1 MQQADNGTSSDYK
14 ADTVV
19 TQLLTDVLSSEKV
32 SRLTIRVQEIKD
44 AICRMEIVG
53 TAEEITNGIAM
64 FHLMKGKLDAFE
76 EILEDHRSATDTL
89 ASSRATATNT

>member
-1 MQQADNGTSSDYK
+1 MMQADNGTSSDYR

-32 SRLTIRVQEIKD
+32 SRLTTRIQEIKD
-44 AICRMEIVG
+44 AICSMEIVG
-53 TAEEITNGIAM
+53 TAEEVSKAIGM

-89 ASSRATATNT
+89 ASSRATATNV